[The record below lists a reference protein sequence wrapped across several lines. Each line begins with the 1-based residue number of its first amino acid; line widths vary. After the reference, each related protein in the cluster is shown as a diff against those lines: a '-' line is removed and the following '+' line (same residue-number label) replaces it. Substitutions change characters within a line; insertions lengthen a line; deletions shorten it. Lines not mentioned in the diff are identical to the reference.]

1 VTPVRYVSNEKMWYV
16 VTPSPIGDLT
26 LVSDG
31 EMLIGLY
38 MEGREDDALR
48 RDGRNGARGG
58 PACLRTSAEQLAAY
72 FAGELRTFDLPLA
85 FHGTGFQQDCWREL
99 QRIPFATTISYSEL
113 ALRIGKPAAVRAV
126 GAANGRNPIAIVVP
140 CHRVIGANGSL
151 VGFGGGLD
159 RKRWLLR
166 HEAHADDAGT
176 APLVR
181 GDRQA
186 MPRAAQIGMFELA
199 ASAR

>member
-1 VTPVRYVSNEKMWYV
+1 VSSEKPWYV
-16 VTPSPIGDLT
+16 VTPSPIGELT

-38 MEGREDDALR
+38 MEKREDETLR
-48 RDGRNGARGG
+48 RDGRNAAQGG
-58 PACLRTSAEQLAAY
+58 PACLRVTAEQLAAY

-85 FHGTGFQQDCWREL
+85 FHGTEFQQRCWQEL
-99 QRIPFATTISYSEL
+99 QRIPFATTISYTEL
-113 ALRIGKPAAVRAV
+113 AQRIGKPAAVRAV
-126 GAANGRNPIAIVVP
+126 GAANGRNPISVIVP

-176 APLVR
+176 AHRVPN
-181 GDRQA
+181 DRLA
-186 MPRAAQIGMFELA
+186 ATPAQIGMFELA
-199 ASAR
+199 AATR